1 MRRPLIL
8 VLNPGSTSTKL
19 ALFRGPGL
27 ESEWTHWHLEESDDF
42 SKPMNRIAAARVPD
56 ILADIQEKGYRPGD
70 IDLVVARGGLL
81 KPLKGGVYRVSEK
94 MVGDLAECAY
104 GRHASNLGAIM
115 AWKIAGDHGKKSFI
129 VNPVVV
135 DELSAVAKV
144 SGHPEIPR
152 RSIFHALSQKAVAQ
166 KACAKIGK
174 PYSKARLIVVHAGGG
189 VSVGAHLRGRV
200 VDVNNALEGEGT
212 FTPERTGGLPLL
224 DFLRFI
230 NGKGL
235 NFKQAQALVSKNSG
249 IQAYLGTR
257 DCREIENRI
266 RSGDS
271 KARLI
276 YRAFVYQV
284 AKDIGALAASVFKGR
299 LDAIVLTGGI
309 AGGAMFRR
317 WIRERVNFIA
327 SVYAYPKTS
336 EMEALAS
343 GGWQVW
349 TNKVRPGRYNQA
361 AAGRSQSS

>member
-19 ALFRGPGL
+19 ALFRGPSL
-27 ESEWTHWHLEESDDF
+27 ESAWTHWHLDEKDDF
-42 SKPMNRIAAARVPD
+42 SKPMERIAANRVPD
-56 ILADIQEKGYRPGD
+56 ILSDVRDKGYQSSE

-81 KPLKGGVYRVSEK
+81 KPLKGGVYRVNEK
-94 MVGDLAECAY
+94 MVRDLAGCAY

-115 AWKIAGDHGKKSFI
+115 AWKIASKPGKKSFI

-135 DELSAVAKV
+135 DELSPVAKV
-144 SGHPEIPR
+144 SGCPEITR
-152 RSIFHALSQKAVAQ
+152 KSIFHALNQKAVAQ
-166 KACAKIGK
+166 KVCKRIGK
-174 PYSKARLIVVHAGGG
+174 PYNQARLIVVHAGGG

-224 DFLRFI
+224 DFLRYI
-230 NGKGL
+230 NEKGL

-257 DCREIENRI
+257 DCQEIEKRI
-266 RSGDS
+266 RNGDT

-276 YRAFVYQV
+276 YRAFAYQV

-309 AGGAMFRR
+309 AGGAMFRT
-317 WIRERVNFIA
+317 WLREHVGFIA
-327 SVYAYPKTS
+327 PVHVYPKTS
-336 EMEALAS
+336 EMEALAA
-343 GGWQVW
+343 GAWQAW
-349 TNKVRPGRYNQA
+349 TNKVRPSVYR
-361 AAGRSQSS
+361 